1 MYKKISISKSKQKIY
16 LPYSQYYK
24 KIFKTFKGG
33 RRFGRQP
40 VYPQDEI
47 SYLRLSNKFNSRVN
61 SKCKSYDTQDSAV
74 YTPAFSA
81 LIPERETPKPM
92 CNRLYSFLDST

>member
-47 SYLRLSNKFNSRVN
+47 SYLRLSNKFTVESTVN
-61 SKCKSYDTQDSAV
+61 ASLTIPRTV
-74 YTPAFSA
+74 LFTPQLSQH
-81 LIPERETPKPM
+81 
-92 CNRLYSFLDST
+92 